1 MRKFLYGTTALF
13 VVGFATTMVAT
24 PVPKAMAAAS
34 AGTQPIQIQVGGFFQ
49 GFLVGASQSDATGE
63 PGYQTRKVSIRPRSI
78 IEFKGEAKFDNG
90 IKAGVD
96 LQLNGNNPTAPNSS
110 GAQPVVAMTTYQDY
124 LFLEYGNYGRMEL
137 GSTQSAA
144 YKLWAGAATPIP
156 GHGLNSPYFLEM
168 GLGSNLAASPTTYI
182 SFPTVNDLGEK
193 ISYFTPRIAG
203 FQLGISYTPSSC
215 MSNGKSTAD
224 ISGDYLNS
232 CVFFGQMPS
241 SNNAGVQS
249 NIIETAVNYTG
260 TFDGVSVTGYGGY
273 GHSSLEAQAN
283 ANNNLKDRD
292 QFGLGGNVGYKN
304 FTLGASFR
312 TDNLGTRY
320 GAPGNV
326 AGTRQTDY
334 DVGLSYG
341 NGPYFAAI
349 TYHYTATNVEN
360 DAGVGLGHDTLSGVS
375 LGGSYTLGPGVSM
388 VGGVQ
393 YVDLKAHDSNPANQN
408 RAWIYLV
415 GTQLT
420 F

>member
-13 VVGFATTMVAT
+13 VVGI
-24 PVPKAMAAAS
+24 AAS
-34 AGTQPIQIQVGGFFQ
+34 TALAADKPISVSVGGFFQ
-49 GFLVGASQSDATGE
+49 GFFQGTSQSSAAGE
-63 PGYQTRKVSIRPRSI
+63 PGYNTTKTSMRERSI
-78 IEFKGEAKFDNG
+78 LEFKGDAKFDNG
-90 IKAGVD
+90 VKAGID
-96 LQLNGNNPTAPNSS
+96 IQFNGNQPTAPNSS
-110 GAQPVVAMTTYQDY
+110 GAQPVVAMTTYQHY
-124 LFLEYGNYGRMEL
+124 LYLEYGNYGRMEL

-193 ISYFTPRIAG
+193 ISYFTPRIGG
-203 FQLGISYTPSSC
+203 FQFGISYTPSSC
-215 MSNGKSTAD
+215 LMNGQSTAD
-224 ISGDYLNS
+224 ISGDYLAS
-232 CVFFGQMPS
+232 CLFFGNMPTK
-241 SNNAGVQS
+241 NNAGVQS

-320 GAPGNV
+320 GAPGSV

-349 TYHYTATNVEN
+349 TYHHTTTNVKN
-360 DAGVGLGHDTLSGVS
+360 AADIGLGHDTLSGVS
-375 LGGSYTLGPGVSM
+375 LGGAYTLGPGVSM